1 MAKVEL
7 GHQTDIP
14 QKNFAA
20 QPINLLYI
28 TQNLVRQPL
37 QAIFLWRS
45 RYTSAKQ
52 RANSEGLF
60 LFAICEAATS

>member
-7 GHQTDIP
+7 GYQTDIP

-37 QAIFLWRS
+37 QAISFL
-45 RYTSAKQ
+45 
-52 RANSEGLF
+52 
-60 LFAICEAATS
+60 